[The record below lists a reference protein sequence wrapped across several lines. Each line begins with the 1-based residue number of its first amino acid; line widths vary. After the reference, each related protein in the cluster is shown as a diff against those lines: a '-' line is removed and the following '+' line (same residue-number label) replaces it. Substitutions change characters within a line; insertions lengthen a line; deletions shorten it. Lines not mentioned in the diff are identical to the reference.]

1 MCIRDRILHV
11 IIVLIFN
18 FTILRDIEKMA
29 GWLRTTLIYML
40 SGIGGNLWSSIL
52 IPYEPEVSSHQN
64 EFDLFVFLTIS
75 YFGYKFSQYPIN

>member
-1 MCIRDRILHV
+1 M

-52 IPYEPEVSSHQN
+52 IPYEPEVNSHQN
-64 EFDLFVFLTIS
+64 EFDLLVLFNNRLFWI
-75 YFGYKFSQYPIN
+75 